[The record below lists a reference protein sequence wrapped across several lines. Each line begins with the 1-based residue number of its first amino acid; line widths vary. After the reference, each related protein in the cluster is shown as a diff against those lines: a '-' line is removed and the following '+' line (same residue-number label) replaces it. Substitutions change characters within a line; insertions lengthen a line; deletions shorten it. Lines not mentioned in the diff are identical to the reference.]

1 MARVREAARYLM
13 NRKKVTISNT
23 QVVVDKKGNA
33 SMYLFGNKIAVF
45 SAEGIL
51 YISNAGWFS
60 VTTKSRL
67 NDLPGVHISQRKG
80 YWYLYD
86 DLWNGRWIGLKP
98 TITGNTDSYIIIKQY
113 PPE

>member
-13 NRKKVTISNT
+13 NRKRVTISNT
-23 QVVVDKKGNA
+23 QVIVDKKGNA
-33 SMYLFGNKIAVF
+33 SMYLFSNKIAVF

-60 VTTKSRL
+60 VTTKRRL

-86 DLWNGRWIGLKP
+86 DLWDGRWIGLKP

>member
-13 NRKKVTISNT
+13 NKKKVTISNT
-23 QVVVDKKGNA
+23 QVVVDEKGNA

-45 SAEGIL
+45 SADGIL

-60 VTTKSRL
+60 KTTKERL
-67 NDLPGVHISQRKG
+67 TDIPGVRISQRNWQ
-80 YWYLYD
+80 WYLFGE
-86 DLWNGRWIGLKP
+86 LWDGRWIGLKP

>member
-1 MARVREAARYLM
+1 MARVSQAARYLM
-13 NRKKVTISNT
+13 NRKKATLHNT
-23 QVVVDKKGNA
+23 KVVVDEKGNA

-45 SAEGIL
+45 SADGIL

-67 NDLPGVHISQRKG
+67 NDIPGVRISQRKG
-80 YWYLYD
+80 YWYLYNE
-86 DLWNGRWIGLKP
+86 LWDGDWIGLKP

>member
-1 MARVREAARYLM
+1 MARVSQAARYLM
-13 NRKKVTISNT
+13 NRKKATLHNT
-23 QVVVDKKGNA
+23 KVVVDEKGNA

-45 SAEGIL
+45 SADGIL

-67 NDLPGVHISQRKG
+67 NDIPGVRISQRKG
-80 YWYLYD
+80 YWYLYNE
-86 DLWNGRWIGLKP
+86 LWDGRWIGLKP